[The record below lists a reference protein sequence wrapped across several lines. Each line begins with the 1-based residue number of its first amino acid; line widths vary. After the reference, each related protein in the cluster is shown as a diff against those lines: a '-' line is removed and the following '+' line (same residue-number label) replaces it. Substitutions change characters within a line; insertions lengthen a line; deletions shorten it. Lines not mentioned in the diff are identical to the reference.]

1 MFTFLATKLFI
12 GSVAAGT
19 TAPRGREITTD
30 ATVVTRG
37 VPGGSAGDAPIR
49 VFKDDVLA
57 HFGNPL
63 LDVRSS
69 EECSG
74 ECTSMS
80 VYPFTAR
87 DELDAIYRG
96 EAVLTE
102 GDNVIAVSLYRRA
115 FESHLVRADPLTQER
130 GGQQL

>member
-1 MFTFLATKLFI
+1 M
-12 GSVAAGT
+12 
-19 TAPRGREITTD
+19 APHN
-30 ATVVTRG
+30 
-37 VPGGSAGDAPIR
+37 DAPIR
-49 VFKDDVLA
+49 AFKDDVLA

-63 LDVRSS
+63 LDVRSP

-102 GDNVIAVSLYRRA
+102 GDNVIAVSLYRCIAVSLYRCIA
-115 FESHLVRADPLTQER
+115 VSPGVRVTP
-130 GGQQL
+130 GSC